1 MDKNNY
7 CFILKDLIYC
17 FIIITIIYLLVK
29 KPNLYNIRIY
39 KHYITMCKKMIKLY
53 PYEGENN
60 EKPFFS
66 ICIPVYNM
74 EKYIETSIISV
85 LNQSFRDFEILI
97 INDYSLDNSEKIIKN
112 LQNDNHKIKLINHNE
127 NLGVYKTRVDLIKN
141 AKGNFIIFLDPD
153 DLFSNENLLKKLYEF
168 NLIYNLDIIEFSI
181 LLSFESKNNLYY
193 PSKSQ
198 TNHFHYSE
206 GKIINHPE
214 LSNILFFSNN
224 KYSRIIC
231 RCLWN
236 KMIRKDLLLK
246 AINFLGYKT
255 YKKIHFDFAEDTIIN
270 VLNFEFASNYSNL
283 NLYGYMYNVRSNSM
297 SHSKEKG
304 GEMNSK
310 MANNIVYF
318 YRLFYNYIKY
328 FNKDINYLFYDLKHF
343 DYYFKYI
350 NDSYSS
356 SLYKRKIIK
365 LYTEILNE
373 KNISKKFRIYAK
385 KSLKKFHL

>member
-1 MDKNNY
+1 MDKHEY
-7 CFILKDLIYC
+7 CYKLKGLFYC
-17 FIIITIIYLLVK
+17 FIIIIIIYLLCI
-29 KPNLYNIRIY
+29 KPNLFNIRIY
-39 KHYITMCKKMIKLY
+39 KHYITLCKKMIKLY
-53 PYEGENN
+53 PKDEKNN

-74 EKYIETSIISV
+74 EKYIKTSIISV

-97 INDYSLDNSEKIIKN
+97 INDYSLDNSEKIIKS
-112 LQNDNHKIKLINHNE
+112 LQDENHKIKLINHSE

-141 AKGNFIIFLDPD
+141 ANGNFIIFLDPD
-153 DLFSNENLLKKLYEF
+153 DLFSNENLLKKLFDF
-168 NLIYNLDIIEFSI
+168 NLIYNLDIVEFSI
-181 LLSFESKNNLYY
+181 LLNFESYNNLYY
-193 PSKSQ
+193 PSDSQ
-198 TNHFHYSE
+198 TNHFHFSD
-206 GKIINHPE
+206 GKIIYHPE

-224 KYSRIIC
+224 KYSKIIC

-246 AINFLGYKT
+246 TINFLGYKP
-255 YKKIHFDFAEDTIIN
+255 YQKSHFDFAEDTIIN

-297 SHSKEKG
+297 SHSKEEG
-304 GEMNSK
+304 GEMYLK
-310 MANNIVYF
+310 MASNIIYF

-343 DYYFKYI
+343 DYYFEYI
-350 NDSYSS
+350 NESYSS
-356 SLYKRKIIK
+356 SLYKRKIIN

-373 KNISKKFRIYAK
+373 KNISKKFRQYAE

>member
-1 MDKNNY
+1 MNKNNNY
-7 CFILKDLIYC
+7 FILKGLIYC
-17 FIIITIIYLLVK
+17 FIIIMSIYLLCI
-29 KPNLYNIRIY
+29 KPNLFNIRIY
-39 KHYITMCKKMIKLY
+39 KNYITLCKKLIKLY
-53 PYEGENN
+53 PEVEENN

-74 EKYIETSIISV
+74 EKYIEQSIISV

-97 INDYSLDNSEKIIKN
+97 INDYSLDNSEKIIKS
-112 LQNDNHKIKLINHNE
+112 LQDDNHKIKLINHNE

-153 DLFSNENLLKKLYEF
+153 DLFSNENLLKKLFDF
-168 NLIYNLDIIEFSI
+168 NSINNLDIIEFSI
-181 LLSFESKNNLYY
+181 LINFESDNNLYY
-193 PSKSQ
+193 PSQSK
-198 TNHFHYSE
+198 TNHFHFSD
-206 GKIINHPE
+206 GKIIYHPE

-224 KYSRIIC
+224 KYSTIIC

-246 AINFLGYKT
+246 TINFLGNRT
-255 YKKIHFDFAEDTIIN
+255 YNKIHFDFAEDTIIN

-297 SHSKEKG
+297 SHSDEKG
-304 GEMNSK
+304 GEMNLK
-310 MANNIVYF
+310 MAKNIIYF

-328 FNKDINYLFYDLKHF
+328 FNKDINYLFYDLKRF
-343 DYYFKYI
+343 DYYFEYI

-356 SLYKRKIIK
+356 SLYKKKIIN
-365 LYTEILNE
+365 LYTGILNE
-373 KNISKKFRIYAK
+373 KNISKKLRKYAK